1 MKDFF
6 EKFFIVEGILFG
18 IIGILFFLRPFSTLV
33 NLVNVCGVLIIVTG
47 IFTLLRSFSSSTKIF
62 LIINH
67 LIRHYYGKYRI
78 LRRIFLSGD
87 PRTLGNCL

>member
-1 MKDFF
+1 MLIIGYFLRMWWVMKDFF

-47 IFTLLRSFSSSTKIF
+47 IL
-62 LIINH
+62 
-67 LIRHYYGKYRI
+67 
-78 LRRIFLSGD
+78 
-87 PRTLGNCL
+87 